1 MFDDAYARLNFEANL
16 LLARGLLGDDT
27 RDSLDLVSERADGL
41 QLAFV
46 ALKAGLFA
54 ALVADARGGVRD
66 AATRLTHC
74 VPRQLELGHLHVL
87 AQELCPRPRMALAA
101 LSAVEHQGLAGK
113 LMDTLALHSGF
124 ADLADTLFVEHPGL
138 ASLAV
143 DSARRTSSDTVLTR
157 VLRTAERCG
166 ESDVA
171 AAVERARTARPTS
184 AGRAAAL
191 LSLLTPRERE
201 VLTLMADGLR
211 NRDIVARLV
220 LSESTVKTHV
230 YHIFTKLE
238 VTTRVEA
245 VLLYHDAL
253 PPP

>member
-1 MFDDAYARLNFEANL
+1 M
-16 LLARGLLGDDT
+16 
-27 RDSLDLVSERADGL
+27 
-41 QLAFV
+41 
-46 ALKAGLFA
+46 
-54 ALVADARGGVRD
+54 
-66 AATRLTHC
+66 
-74 VPRQLELGHLHVL
+74 GH
-87 AQELCPRPRMALAA
+87 R
-101 LSAVEHQGLAGK
+101 GLAGQ
-113 LMDTLALHSGF
+113 LMDTLALHAGF
-124 ADLADTLFVEHPGL
+124 ADLADTLFEEHPGL
-138 ASLAV
+138 ASMAV
-143 DSARRTSSDTVLTR
+143 DSARRTSPDSVLTR
-157 VLRTAERCG
+157 VLREAERFG
-166 ESDVA
+166 EGEVA

-184 AGRAAAL
+184 AGRAATL
-191 LSLLTPRERE
+191 LGRLTRRERE